1 MTWPRLAARTLT
13 LSRLRSVCGANSPTS
28 RRREYPFPCFCSLK
42 KSLSAKSK
50 AARCWAVSSCKD
62 EVTYKKPL
70 IQTWLNSLCSAD
82 ERNRGGAGSTA
93 IFLGMRLTSLR
104 RKAELRKR
112 YEVHHFACT
121 DLLDLLGN
129 LNQAIGLPQR
139 GNQPG
144 AVAWKLRDLQLP
156 LVGSH

>member
-28 RRREYPFPCFCSLK
+28 RRREYPFPCFCGLK
-42 KSLSAKSK
+42 KTSRPSQRPHAAGPYLVARTKSLTKN
-50 AARCWAVSSCKD
+50 
-62 EVTYKKPL
+62 PL

>member
-1 MTWPRLAARTLT
+1 MAQ
-13 LSRLRSVCGANSPTS
+13 TS
-28 RRREYPFPCFCSLK
+28 RQDPDLIKTEIGLWCKFAHVSAKGISISLFLWPEED
-42 KSLSAKSK
+42 LSAKSK

-112 YEVHHFACT
+112 YEVHHFACM
-121 DLLDLLGN
+121 DLVDLLGN

>member
-1 MTWPRLAARTLT
+1 MAQ
-13 LSRLRSVCGANSPTS
+13 TS
-28 RRREYPFPCFCSLK
+28 RQDPDLIKTEIGLWCKFAHVSAKGISISLFLQLEEEPLGQVK
-42 KSLSAKSK
+42 GRSLSL
-50 AARCWAVSSCKD
+50 AVSSCKD

-93 IFLGMRLTSLR
+93 IFLGMRLISLR

-121 DLLDLLGN
+121 DLVDLLGN

-144 AVAWKLRDLQLP
+144 AVARKLRDLQLP